1 MVNPNDKRTHP
12 TSRPAAG
19 LSRFRDAKRLTCDKI
34 AACILIEPSLETKF
48 PSSIDKERL
57 DPTLRSFLVLASISL
72 SPQSL
77 AKRVLGALGA
87 TYLLQLVGLV
97 DPVDHRANFAFVDQ
111 FGWYLDQLQ
120 KIIAAEVAADEAR
133 KALHD
138 AKHDAHSVIETVSG
152 RF

>member
-1 MVNPNDKRTHP
+1 MVNPNDKRNRQT
-12 TSRPAAG
+12 TRSAAG
-19 LSRFRDAKRLTCDKI
+19 LSKFRDGKRLTCDKI

-48 PSSIDKERL
+48 PSSIDKERI
-57 DPTLRSFLVLASISL
+57 DPTLRAFLVLASISL

-77 AKRVLGALGA
+77 AKRVLHTIGA

-120 KIIAAEVAADEAR
+120 KILAAEQKAEDAR
-133 KALHD
+133 SRMLD
-138 AKHDAHSVIETVSG
+138 AKNDAQSVLESISG